1 MRPLTFPSKLL
12 LGCAVATVVVAGVAF
27 AVWPREA
34 RYDGKPLSYW
44 LDQLP
49 ATLMWTNVP
58 YSILTTNSYKQFLS
72 SRDAANKAVDALGP
86 DNLPK
91 LVERLRTRDT
101 SITRLRH
108 ALHATAVRFG
118 VCKLSWQIDT
128 SWFRRGQAVYAL
140 CRLGNRARPI
150 IPELVGLAKHNPD
163 PGVQRDAL
171 EVLRHLSPVHY
182 AQITGQT
189 NLVSA
194 TASST
199 K

>member
-1 MRPLTFPSKLL
+1 MRPLTFASKLL
-12 LGCAVATVVVAGVAF
+12 LGCAVAATVVTGLAF
-27 AVWPREA
+27 AVWPREP

-49 ATLMWTNVP
+49 ATLLWTNVP
-58 YSILTTNSYKQFLS
+58 YSILTTNSYKQFS
-72 SRDAANKAVDALGP
+72 ASRDAANKAVDVLGP

-101 SITRLRH
+101 SVTHLRRE
-108 ALHATAVRFG
+108 LHTAAIRCGFR
-118 VCKLSWQIDT
+118 KPSWQIDT

-150 IPELVGLAKHNPD
+150 IPQVAELAKHDRD

-171 EVLRHLSPVHY
+171 QVLRRLSAHDY
-182 AQITGQT
+182 AQVMGQT
-189 NLVSA
+189 NAVSA
-194 TASST
+194 DVR
-199 K
+199 